1 MISQGFRTYDIEAD
15 DFPITFTATTDASK
29 FPELAPVT
37 FLFQD
42 VATGTVSRKKRTF
55 VQDGA
60 KAATLVLEAP
70 DVPCNIVFSLVVR
83 FPAANPVDKP
93 LHLLIVSDDDQK
105 AKDDIPPEDMP
116 IVFANYVMRFR

>member
-15 DFPITFTATTDASK
+15 DFPIKFTASTEASK
-29 FPELAPVT
+29 LPEIAPVT

-42 VATGTVSRKKRTF
+42 VATGAISRKKRTF
-55 VQDGA
+55 IIDGA
-60 KAATLVLEAP
+60 KVASLVLEAP

-83 FPAANPVDKP
+83 FPAANPADKP
-93 LHLLIVSDDDQK
+93 LRLLIVSDDDQK
-105 AKDDIPPEDMP
+105 AKDDISPEEMP

>member
-15 DFPITFTATTDASK
+15 DFPMTFNASTDASK
-29 FPELAPVT
+29 LPDLAPVT
-37 FLFQD
+37 FFFQD
-42 VATGTVSRKKRTF
+42 VATGAITKKKRSF
-55 VQDGA
+55 IKEGP
-60 KAATLVLEAP
+60 KAATLVLPAP
-70 DVPCNIVFSLVVR
+70 EVPCNIVFSLVIR

-93 LHLLIVSDDDQK
+93 VHLLIVSADDQK